1 MGHQPFETWM
11 VSEETLLP
19 DQEQRLHE
27 HIEICESC
35 RQMSNAWQEVQG
47 IISTAT
53 LVEPSVGFTERWQSR
68 FNDMSEA
75 ETARSQRRASWLFFG
90 VTLGAAL
97 LILGFLGIQFF
108 STVQAPV
115 QVFIYGVS
123 LLAGLMTLANAVQTA
138 FVPFV
143 EVLLVNIPP
152 LWWFILA
159 FAACLLTLLMT
170 LSIRQF
176 VYPRRVSL

>member
-11 VSEETLLP
+11 LSEETLLP
-19 DQEQRLHE
+19 DQEQRLHD

-47 IISTAT
+47 IFSAT
-53 LVEPSVGFTERWQSR
+53 TLAEPSAGFTERWQFR
-68 FNDMSEA
+68 FNEMSMA
-75 ETARSQRRASWLFFG
+75 EIARSQRRASWLFFG
-90 VTLGAAL
+90 VTTGAAL
-97 LILGFLGIQFF
+97 LILGFLVIQFF

-115 QVFIYGVS
+115 QVFIYGVTM
-123 LLAGLMTLANAVQTA
+123 LAGLMTLANAVQVA
-138 FVPFV
+138 FLPFL
-143 EVLLVNIPP
+143 EVLIVNIPP

-170 LSIRQF
+170 FSIRKF
-176 VYPRRVSL
+176 LYPRRVSL

>member
-1 MGHQPFETWM
+1 MDHQPFETWM
-11 VSEETLLP
+11 VTEELLLP

-27 HIEICESC
+27 HLEICESC
-35 RQMSNAWQEVQG
+35 RQMSTAWQEVQG
-47 IISTAT
+47 IFSAT
-53 LVEPSVGFTERWQSR
+53 TLAEPSAGFTERWQVR
-68 FNDMSEA
+68 FNEMSET

-90 VTLGAAL
+90 LTMGAAL
-97 LILGFLGIQFF
+97 LILGFLVIQFF

-115 QVFIYGVS
+115 QVFIYAVTI
-123 LLAGLMTLANAVQTA
+123 LAGLVTLANAVQVA
-138 FVPFV
+138 FVPFM
-143 EVLLVNIPP
+143 EVLIVNIPP

-170 LSIRQF
+170 FSIRKF

>member
-1 MGHQPFETWM
+1 MDHQPFETWM
-11 VSEETLLP
+11 VTEEPLLP

-35 RQMSNAWQEVQG
+35 RQMSIAWQEVQG
-47 IISTAT
+47 IFSAT
-53 LVEPSVGFTERWQSR
+53 TLAEPSAGFTERWQAR
-68 FNDMSEA
+68 LNEINEA

-90 VTLGAAL
+90 VTMGAAL
-97 LILGFLGIQFF
+97 LILGFLVIQFF

-115 QVFIYGVS
+115 QVFIYGVTMF
-123 LLAGLMTLANAVQTA
+123 AGLMALAHAVQVA

-143 EVLLVNIPP
+143 EVLIVNIPP

-170 LSIRQF
+170 FSIRQF
-176 VYPRRVSL
+176 IYPRMVSL